1 MFFLYSLLNSN
12 LFFFVIFC
20 SFINKKL
27 GMLNIKNQKPI
38 NGPIILICSNFSLSR
53 YPKNGSFGF
62 MKNKKHIS
70 KHNIPPIYPRDQA
83 IPDIFPI
90 LFSFETFFNKAL

>member
-1 MFFLYSLLNSN
+1 M
-12 LFFFVIFC
+12 LFPLR
-20 SFINKKL
+20 N
-27 GMLNIKNQKPI
+27 
-38 NGPIILICSNFSLSR
+38 SLSR

-90 LFSFETFFNKAL
+90 LFSFETFFWQARSELFGML